1 MTKRKHGVGFFIGM
15 GFLVLLIALIIWLLC
30 CLTLIFKDDYS
41 DKYMLDKTD
50 DTLITDVFTAALF
63 GSDFD
68 VTEEQLNTYANE
80 NYCSTDPDKTN
91 SLEHIRIYFHK
102 DEPSEIYAK
111 IRLYSYELAFYT
123 KAEFSF
129 NDSDNILSV
138 KFSSAKLGELSV
150 PDFILS
156 NILSKISENQ
166 KIISVSGTTVSIK
179 ATYNY
184 DIADDYTVTVSL
196 MKFVPQEKCV
206 SCRTNSLTD
215 EALNLLKKY
224 LTSKEGREELK
235 KIFDFETDIDI
246 DNIKNGLYTLFNE

>member
-15 GFLVLLIALIIWLLC
+15 GFLILFIALIIWLLC

-68 VTEEQLNTYANE
+68 VTEDQLNTYADQ
-80 NYCSTDPDKTN
+80 NYCSTDPEKSN
-91 SLEHIRIYFHK
+91 AIEHIRIYFHK
-102 DEPSEIYAK
+102 DQPSEIYAK

-129 NDSDNILSV
+129 QDSNNILSV
-138 KFSSAKLGELSV
+138 KFSNAKLGELPV

-156 NILSKISENQ
+156 SVLAKISENQ
-166 KIISVSGTTVSIK
+166 NIISVSGTTISVK

-184 DIADDYTVTVSL
+184 DIADDYTLTVSL
-196 MKFVPQEKCV
+196 MKFVPQEKYV
-206 SCRTNSLTD
+206 NCRTNSLTD

-224 LTSKEGREELK
+224 LTSNEGKKYLKEL
-235 KIFDFETDIDI
+235 FDTNIDLG
-246 DNIKNGLYTLFNE
+246 NII

>member
-15 GFLVLLIALIIWLLC
+15 GFLVLFIALIIWLLC

-68 VTEEQLNTYANE
+68 VTEEQLNTYINK
-80 NYCSTDPDKTN
+80 NYCSADSADNNALK
-91 SLEHIRIYFHK
+91 HIRIYFHK
-102 DEPSEIYAK
+102 DQPSEIYAQ

-123 KAEFSF
+123 RAEFSF
-129 NDSDNILSV
+129 NSTDNMLNIKLSN
-138 KFSSAKLGELSV
+138 SKLGELPV

-156 NILSKISENQ
+156 KVISRTFEN
-166 KIISVSGTTVSIK
+166 KENISVSGTTISAK

-184 DIADDYTVTVSL
+184 DIADDYTLTVFL
-196 MKFVPQEKCV
+196 TKFVPQNGYA

-215 EALNLLKKY
+215 EALSLLKKY
-224 LTSKEGREELK
+224 LKSSEGKKYLKELFDTEIDLDIDLDNLK
-235 KIFDFETDIDI
+235 K
-246 DNIKNGLYTLFNE
+246 LFS

>member
-15 GFLVLLIALIIWLLC
+15 GFIVLFIALIIWLLC
-30 CLTLIFKDDYS
+30 CLSLIFKDDYA

-68 VTEEQLNTYANE
+68 VTEDQLNTYANQTF
-80 NYCSTDPDKTN
+80 CSTDSDKSNT
-91 SLEHIRIYFHK
+91 LEHIRIYFHK
-102 DEPSEIYAK
+102 DQPSEIYAK

-129 NDSDNILSV
+129 KDSDNILSI
-138 KFSSAKLGELSV
+138 KLSSAKLGELPV

-156 NILSKISENQ
+156 KVLSKISENQ
-166 KIISVSGTTVSIK
+166 NIISVSDTTISVQ

-184 DIADDYTVTVSL
+184 DIADDYTLTVSL
-196 MKFVPQEKCV
+196 IKFVPQEKCV
-206 SCRTNSLTD
+206 SCRTNSLTN
-215 EALNLLKKY
+215 EALGLLKKY
-224 LTSKEGREELK
+224 LTSDEGKKYLKEL
-235 KIFDFETDIDI
+235 FDTDINLDV
-246 DNIKNGLYTLFNE
+246 DLDSIKKLFK

>member
-15 GFLVLLIALIIWLLC
+15 GFLILFIALIIWLLC

-50 DTLITDVFTAALF
+50 DTLIADVFTAALF

-68 VTEEQLNTYANE
+68 VTEDQLNTYADQ
-80 NYCSTDPDKTN
+80 NYCSTDPEKSN
-91 SLEHIRIYFHK
+91 AIEHIRIYFHK
-102 DEPSEIYAK
+102 DQPSEIYAK

-129 NDSDNILSV
+129 HDSDNILSV
-138 KFSSAKLGELSV
+138 KFSNAKLGELPV

-156 NILSKISENQ
+156 SVLAKISEN
-166 KIISVSGTTVSIK
+166 KNIISVSGTTISVK

-184 DIADDYTVTVSL
+184 DIADDYTLTVSL
-196 MKFVPQEKCV
+196 MKFVPQEKYV

-224 LTSKEGREELK
+224 LTSNEGKKYLKEL
-235 KIFDFETDIDI
+235 FDTNIDL
-246 DNIKNGLYTLFNE
+246 DNII

>member
-15 GFLVLLIALIIWLLC
+15 GFLILFIALIIWLLC

-68 VTEEQLNTYANE
+68 VTEDQLNTYADQ
-80 NYCSTDPDKTN
+80 NYCSTDPEKSN
-91 SLEHIRIYFHK
+91 AIEHIRIYFHK
-102 DEPSEIYAK
+102 DQPSEIYAK

-129 NDSDNILSV
+129 QDSDNILSV
-138 KFSSAKLGELSV
+138 KFSNAKLGELPV

-156 NILSKISENQ
+156 SVLAKISENQ
-166 KIISVSGTTVSIK
+166 NIISVSGTTISVK

-184 DIADDYTVTVSL
+184 DIADDYTLTVSL
-196 MKFVPQEKCV
+196 MKFVPQEKYV

-224 LTSKEGREELK
+224 LTSNEGKKYLKEL
-235 KIFDFETDIDI
+235 FDTNIDL
-246 DNIKNGLYTLFNE
+246 DNII

>member
-15 GFLVLLIALIIWLLC
+15 GFLILFIALIIWLLC

-50 DTLITDVFTAALF
+50 DTLIIDVFTAALF

-68 VTEEQLNTYANE
+68 VTEDQLNTYAYQ
-80 NYCSTDPDKTN
+80 NYCSTDPEKSNTI
-91 SLEHIRIYFHK
+91 EHIRIYFHK
-102 DEPSEIYAK
+102 DQPSEIYAK

-129 NDSDNILSV
+129 QDSDNILSV
-138 KFSSAKLGELSV
+138 KFSNAKLGELPV

-156 NILSKISENQ
+156 SVLAKISENQ
-166 KIISVSGTTVSIK
+166 NIISVSGTTISVK
-179 ATYNY
+179 ASYEYN
-184 DIADDYTVTVSL
+184 ITEDYSLTVSL
-196 MKFVPQEKCV
+196 MKFVPQEKYV

-224 LTSKEGREELK
+224 LTSNEGKKYLKEL
-235 KIFDFETDIDI
+235 FDTNIDL
-246 DNIKNGLYTLFNE
+246 DNII